1 MSGHTPGPWRLTVGK
16 CFYIN
21 GTDANGDRAFI
32 LQRDICTYAKKEK
45 QDRIRADVQLIAA
58 APDLLE
64 ALQRLIPHAH
74 FMTMCATA
82 EDHIVVAAVDRAR
95 DAIAKATGATP

>member
-1 MSGHTPGPWRLTVGK
+1 MVQIAYTREVH
-16 CFYIN
+16 
-21 GTDANGDRAFI
+21 GDRM
-32 LQRDICTYAKKEK
+32 TYGPMEETA
-45 QDRIRADVQLIAA
+45 ANALLIAA
-58 APDLLE
+58 APELLE